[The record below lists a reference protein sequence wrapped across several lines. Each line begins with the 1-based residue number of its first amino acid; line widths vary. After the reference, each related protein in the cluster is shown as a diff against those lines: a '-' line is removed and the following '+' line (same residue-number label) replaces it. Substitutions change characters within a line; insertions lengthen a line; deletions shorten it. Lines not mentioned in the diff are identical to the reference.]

1 MGQCE
6 ALISVE
12 IFHWPVLFM
21 MRDGHQGVLMKSVK
35 NLILFISLFLLTT
48 GSLWGAAEI
57 KPGKLT
63 PADKCPVCGMF
74 VAKYPDFVA
83 QIVFKDGA
91 GAFFDG
97 VKDLM
102 KYYFD
107 LAKYNPSKKSGDI
120 AGIFVMDYYNLK
132 LIDGLAAW
140 YVVGSDVYG
149 PMGKEL
155 MPFQDEAAAKEFKV
169 DHKGAAIL
177 LFKDIT
183 PELIKTLDQ

>member
-6 ALISVE
+6 TLISVE
-12 IFHWPVLFM
+12 LFHWPVLS
-21 MRDGHQGVLMKSVK
+21 MRRVRRPGVHMKSVK
-35 NLILFISLFLLTT
+35 KFIICIFLFLFTA

-57 KPGKLT
+57 KPGKPT

-83 QIVFKDGA
+83 EVVFKDGTS
-91 GAFFDG
+91 AFFDG

-102 KYYFD
+102 KFYFAPD
-107 LAKYNPSKKSGDI
+107 KYNPSKKSGDI

-132 LIDGLAAW
+132 SIDGLAAW

-169 DHKGAAIL
+169 DHKGTSIL

>member
-1 MGQCE
+1 VLN
-6 ALISVE
+6 LISDE
-12 IFHWPVLFM
+12 IFHWPVLCKLGVG
-21 MRDGHQGVLMKSVK
+21 RQGVLMKSVK
-35 NLILFISLFLLTT
+35 KFITCIFLFLFIA
-48 GSLWGAAEI
+48 GSLWGAGEI
-57 KPGKLT
+57 KPGQLT
-63 PADKCPVCGMF
+63 PGDKCPVCGMF

-91 GAFFDG
+91 VAFFDG

-107 LAKYNPSKKSGDI
+107 LPKYNPAKTTTDI
-120 AGIFVMDYYNLK
+120 AHILVTDYYNMK
-132 LIDGLAAW
+132 LVDGFQAF
-140 YVVGSDVYG
+140 YVIGSDVYG

-169 DHKGAAIL
+169 DHKGTSIL
-177 LFKDIT
+177 SFKDIT